1 MAAKR
6 AVPRKVGKMRLTD
19 GDKLGKGDSGSPY
32 ALMPLS
38 FREALNA
45 GSLVAGITPSR
56 NSRPS
61 ACYKRQSGSA
71 ASPIKDGR
79 A

>member
-19 GDKLGKGDSGSPY
+19 GDKPGKGDSGSPY

-45 GSLVAGITPSR
+45 GSLVAGNFCSKVISSTETP
-56 NSRPS
+56 
-61 ACYKRQSGSA
+61 
-71 ASPIKDGR
+71 
-79 A
+79 

>member
-19 GDKLGKGDSGSPY
+19 GDKPGKGDSGSPY

-45 GSLVAGITPSR
+45 GSLVAG
-56 NSRPS
+56 N
-61 ACYKRQSGSA
+61 
-71 ASPIKDGR
+71 
-79 A
+79 